1 MNITSSLGTH
11 FSDGLRAGPIYDN
24 NLSGPTANI
33 NGVIT
38 SNNYSNYGP
47 GILFSAQNSWNIT
60 PAAPGV
66 GFTVLN
72 NVVATTA
79 PGTVGNNTYLTL
91 TGDNS
96 ATFYTSTQ
104 NGVPLP
110 TPHIQF
116 DWPRVVT
123 VTTEGGAGI
132 AVPTNVTIFG
142 FDWWGYPLQM
152 TYVLPVIAD
161 AGPNTYPVENIVA
174 GTLVPNAK
182 AFYQVTGV
190 FVEQALPAG
199 VTISVGASAIFG
211 LPYYVSGL
219 GVVSSI
225 SWGKNDT
232 VAATGAF
239 SEFTI
244 KTLDNPLDVIG
255 VFVPGDTT
263 NPATATTGDP
273 RGLYSPSS
281 FPDNL
286 KTLIFTSYIAGADTW
301 INQVNNG
308 QTNYMIANN
317 VTTPQGVAIAP
328 LNTIDLEGVPQFY
341 TGVPA

>member
-24 NLSGPTANI
+24 NFSGATANT

-60 PAAPGV
+60 PAAPGA
-66 GFTVLN
+66 GFTTKN

-79 PGTVGNNTYLTL
+79 AGTVGNNTYLTL

-96 ATFYTSTQ
+96 VTFYTSTQ
-104 NGVPLP
+104 NGVSLP
-110 TPHIQF
+110 SPYVQF

-123 VTTEGGAGI
+123 VTTEGGGGI

-152 TYVLPVIAD
+152 TYVLPVIAG
-161 AGPNTYPVENIVA
+161 AGPNTYPVEDYGA
-174 GTLVPNAK
+174 GTLTPTAK

-199 VTISVGASAIFG
+199 VTISVGAAEVFG

-232 VAATGAF
+232 VAATIAK
-239 SEFTI
+239 SEFTV
-244 KTLDNPLDVIG
+244 KVLDDPLTVKGI
-255 VFVPGDTT
+255 FVAGDTT
-263 NPATATTGDP
+263 NPATAITGDP
-273 RGLYSPSS
+273 RGLYGPSS
-281 FPDNL
+281 LADNL
-286 KTLIFTSYIAGADTW
+286 QTLIFT
-301 INQVNNG
+301 NH
-308 QTNYMIANN
+308 
-317 VTTPQGVAIAP
+317 
-328 LNTIDLEGVPQFY
+328 LK
-341 TGVPA
+341 